1 MSRRVVLGGGVVL
14 MGLAA
19 GLAGGADTVTLA
31 DGTSITAAIL
41 KENADFVWLDV
52 GFDVIRVPRAS
63 VASIERDDD
72 ETGLVRRTADDLF
85 FTASDLA
92 EKTPEQLQRE
102 IGSAVVMFSTPS
114 GLGSGFIIHPDGYA
128 ITNAHVIQGE
138 QRVRATVY
146 ERTEHEMRRLLIDE
160 VEIVAVNNHLDLALV
175 KMEHPDGA
183 EFPIV
188 YMQPQEELSA
198 GQNVFAIGAP
208 LGLERTLS
216 RGVIATTQRSFEG
229 MTYIQ
234 TTTQINPGNSGGP
247 LFNDKGEVIG
257 VTNMKIPFGE
267 GLGFAIPAR
276 YVRDFI
282 RNRDAFAY
290 DPENP
295 NSGYSYPEPPSRS
308 NFGAPPQLDDE
319 TGNTP

>member
-1 MSRRVVLGGGVVL
+1 MTHLAL
-14 MGLAA
+14 LLALTLPAA
-19 GLAGGADTVTLA
+19 GDTVTLA
-31 DGTSITAAIL
+31 DGTSITAPIL
-41 KENADFVWLDV
+41 KENAEFVWLDA

-63 VASIERDDD
+63 VVSIERDDTD
-72 ETGLVRRTADDLF
+72 AGLVSAAEDDLF
-85 FTASDLA
+85 YTATDLA

-102 IGSAVVMFSTPS
+102 IGAGVVMFSTPS

-146 ERTEHEMRRLLIDE
+146 QRTDHEMRRVNIDD
-160 VEIVAVNNHLDLALV
+160 VDIIAVNNHLDLALV
-175 KMEHPDGA
+175 KLTHPDDQQ
-183 EFPIV
+183 FPIV
-188 YMQPQEELSA
+188 YLQRAEEINP

-247 LFNDKGEVIG
+247 LFNDHGEVIG

-295 NSGYSYPEPPSRS
+295 NSGYSYPTPPTRS
-308 NFGAPPQLDDE
+308 NFTPPPQLDDA
-319 TGNTP
+319 TGNP

>member
-1 MSRRVVLGGGVVL
+1 MIHLAL
-14 MGLAA
+14 ILALAA
-19 GLAGGADTVTLA
+19 PAADTVTLA

-41 KENADFVWLDV
+41 KENADFVWLDI
-52 GFDVIRVPRAS
+52 GFDVIRVPRANVTS
-63 VASIERDDD
+63 IVRDDTDAGLVAS
-72 ETGLVRRTADDLF
+72 TADDLF
-85 FTASDLA
+85 FTASDLP
-92 EKTPEQLQRE
+92 EKSPEQLQRE
-102 IGSAVVMFSTPS
+102 IGAAVVMFSTPS

-146 ERTEHEMRRLLIDE
+146 ERTEHDMRRLLIDQ
-160 VEIVAVNNHLDLALV
+160 VQIVAVNNHLDLALV
-175 KMEHPDGA
+175 KLTHPDGA
-183 EFPIV
+183 RFPIT
-188 YMQPQEELSA
+188 YLQPQEVLSA

-229 MTYIQ
+229 LTYIQ

-247 LFNDKGEVIG
+247 LFNDQGEVIG

-295 NSGYSYPEPPSRS
+295 NSGYSYPKPPTRS
-308 NFGAPPQLDDE
+308 AFGPPPQLDDE
-319 TGNTP
+319 TGNP